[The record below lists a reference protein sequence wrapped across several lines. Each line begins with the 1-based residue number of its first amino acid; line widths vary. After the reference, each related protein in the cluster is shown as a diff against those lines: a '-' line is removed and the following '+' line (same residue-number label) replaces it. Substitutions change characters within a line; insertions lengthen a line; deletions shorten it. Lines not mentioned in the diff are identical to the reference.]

1 MAYRTWVTRLS
12 LNSHRKKVNLISFDR
27 KYDEAMEV
35 ISAHGGRYSIVSV
48 ARLYL
53 DHLLAL
59 GEFENAAKL
68 CLRAFGNDKQL
79 WEEEVYKFV
88 RAKQLRLVTR

>member
-1 MAYRTWVTRLS
+1 MSIS
-12 LNSHRKKVNLISFDR
+12 LTLVMSKHSFDR
-27 KYDEAMEV
+27 KFDEAMEL
-35 ISAHGGRYSIVSV
+35 ISTHGGRYSIVNV

-53 DHLLAL
+53 DHLLTV
-59 GEFENAAKL
+59 GQYENAAKL

-88 RAKQLRLVTR
+88 RAKQLR